1 MCNAASKAILLVAVA
16 SMAMGCSKK
25 NEEKEAASALVE
37 TIEQQLAQGQY
48 EEALALMDT
57 VDKKY
62 PTQIDERKR
71 VTALRPKAIEQATMQ
86 QMAHADSLL
95 AEITLQLAEIEPKM
109 KHIDGNSL
117 EGYYVVADAYN
128 PSFINATGVEP
139 RINDANLTYYV
150 AAQSKDKTIGLNQ
163 VALNTPQQ
171 ECVSNEIPAGSARV
185 EVVEGSEIAVF
196 IPEEVNEL
204 GAWAWDNASQINGA
218 TLYGT
223 KGNQKVKLN
232 PKQAASFGIAWKY
245 ADLKLRQR
253 SAQLLREK
261 LDRRLQ
267 IARDQSANQ
276 IE

>member
-1 MCNAASKAILLVAVA
+1 MCNAASKAIILVALA
-16 SMAMGCSKK
+16 TMAMGCSKK

-48 EEALALMDT
+48 EEALALMDS

-86 QMAHADSLL
+86 QMAHADSLT
-95 AEITLQLAEIEPKM
+95 AEITLQLAEIEPLM
-109 KHIDGNSL
+109 KHIDGNGL
-117 EGYYVVADAYN
+117 EGYYVVANAYN
-128 PSFINATGVEP
+128 PSFIDATGLEP
-139 RINDANLTYYV
+139 RVNDSNLSYYI
-150 AAQSKDKTIGLNQ
+150 AAQSKGKTIGLNQ

-196 IPEEVNEL
+196 IPEEVAEL
-204 GAWAWDNASQINGA
+204 GAWAWDNGPEIKGA
-218 TLYGT
+218 TLYGS
-223 KGNQKVKLN
+223 KGNQKVKLSD
-232 PKQAASFGIAWKY
+232 KQAAAFGTAWKFS
-245 ADLKLRQR
+245 DLKQRQR
-253 SAQLLREK
+253 SAQMLREK